1 MQELIKVKVENDRQL
16 VSARDLHKGL
26 NIKAR
31 FSLWVKQNFKSF
43 EEGQDFTSVFVNTEV
58 ENNGGFQARK
68 LQDYLITIDMA
79 KELCMMSKTE
89 KGKEVRKYFIQ
100 VERKWNDPQEIVK
113 RGYAILQ
120 NENIRLKLENAKMKP
135 KALFADAVATSKS
148 DILIGQLAKI
158 LRQNGYETGQN
169 RLFKWLREHHYLC
182 SKGIRYNQP
191 TQKAMELGLFKVKE
205 RTVNNPDGS
214 SRITVTTMGT
224 GKGQQYFINRFLS
237 SEPNQLALEIE
248 GEKHAN
254 INS

>member
-1 MQELIKVKVENDRQL
+1 MKSLINIQIKDNQQL
-16 VSARDLHKGL
+16 VSARDLHKNLGL
-26 NIKAR
+26 TTR
-31 FSLWVKQNFKSF
+31 FSKWVGQNFDGF
-43 EEGQDFTSVFVNTEV
+43 EEGQDFTSVTTVTV
-58 ENNGGFQARK
+58 VANGARK
-68 LQDYLITIDMA
+68 PIQDYLLTIDMA

-100 VERKWNDPQEIVK
+100 AEKNWNSPDMIMQRALSISKQRIEV
-113 RGYAILQ
+113 LQ
-120 NENIRLKLENAKMKP
+120 NENAAMKP

-182 SKGIRYNQP
+182 SKGVRYNQP

-214 SRITVTTMGT
+214 SRITVTTKVT
-224 GKGQQYFINRFLS
+224 GKGQQYFINRFLN
-237 SEPNQLALEIE
+237 SEPNQLSLEIE
-248 GEKHAN
+248 S
-254 INS
+254 I

>member
-1 MQELIKVKVENDRQL
+1 MKSLINIQIKDNQQL
-16 VSARDLHKGL
+16 VSARDLHKNLGL
-26 NIKAR
+26 TTR
-31 FSLWVKQNFKSF
+31 FSKWVGQNFDGF
-43 EEGQDFTSVFVNTEV
+43 EEGQDFTSVTTVTV
-58 ENNGGFQARK
+58 VANGARK
-68 LQDYLITIDMA
+68 PIQDYLLTIDMA

-100 VERKWNDPQEIVK
+100 AEKNWNSPDMIMQRALSISKQRIEV
-113 RGYAILQ
+113 LQ
-120 NENIRLKLENAKMKP
+120 NENAAMKP

-182 SKGIRYNQP
+182 SKGVRYNQP

-214 SRITVTTMGT
+214 SRITVTTKVT
-224 GKGQQYFINRFLS
+224 GKGQQYFINRFLN
-237 SEPNQLALEIE
+237 SEPSQLSLEIE
-248 GEKHAN
+248 S
-254 INS
+254 I